1 MTDVLDRRSSVAL
14 DEVEVAQAAPT
25 PPASSAVST
34 FGRAAL
40 ASLSVGAAVIH
51 LVMVPSHLGE
61 WTAEGVAFV
70 VVGWVQILLAVVIA
84 TRATR
89 SALWTGI
96 ALNVAFV
103 GAWAWTRISGSP
115 WGPHSGL
122 VEDAGF
128 VDAVCAGLE
137 ITFVVAALVF
147 LARPSLGGGRAW
159 VAAIIPIAVL
169 GLTTAAIAS
178 PSARNH
184 AHGGGEGVAHDH
196 GSAASGGEHPHG
208 AAMPADHQ
216 HGGGEGEQ
224 TGDDKGL
231 GMLVNGH
238 HGAMT
243 IKPVD
248 ALTQAKLDGQLAVTR
263 EVAATYPTIADAVA
277 AGYRRQGP
285 YSPGLGIHY
294 GRYNNMN
301 ADGVMDH
308 EDLLNPM
315 TIIYD
320 GTEPTSKIAGFMYY
334 SFAGEKPEGFI
345 GPNDHWHYHTNTCI
359 KPAADGLDA
368 PLGADQQVTRAQ
380 CEAVGGSLMD
390 KTGWMVHVWTVP
402 DYPVDEEHGGVFGE
416 HNPALTCPD
425 GSYYVRPVDEWPDH
439 PLNVCKSAA

>member
-1 MTDVLDRRSSVAL
+1 MTDVLDRRSSVDFEA
-14 DEVEVAQAAPT
+14 VEVA
-25 PPASSAVST
+25 PASSPPAGFAVSLI
-34 FGRAAL
+34 GRAAL
-40 ASLSVGAAVIH
+40 GSLLVGAAVIH
-51 LVMVPSHLGE
+51 LVMVPSHLDE
-61 WTAEGVAFV
+61 WTAEGVAFLV
-70 VVGWVQILLAVVIA
+70 AGWVQILMAVVVA

-89 SALWTGI
+89 TALWTGI
-96 ALNVAFV
+96 ALNLAFV
-103 GAWAWTRISGSP
+103 GAWAWTRIWGSP

-122 VEDAGF
+122 AEDVGF

-137 ITFVVAALVF
+137 IAFVIGALAF
-147 LARPSLGGGRAW
+147 LVRPSLGARRRAW
-159 VAAIIPIAVL
+159 VAAVVPIVVL
-169 GLTTAAIAS
+169 GMTTAAVAS

-184 AHGGGEGVAHDH
+184 AHGGGEGAAHDH
-196 GSAASGGEHPHG
+196 PDAAAAGEHDHEG
-208 AAMPADHQ
+208 AMPADHE
-216 HGGGEGEQ
+216 HA
-224 TGDDKGL
+224 GDDKGL

-263 EVAATYPTIADAVA
+263 EVAATYPTIADAIA

-301 ADGVMDH
+301 PDGLMDR

-334 SFAGEKPEGFI
+334 SFAPNKPEGFE

-368 PLGADQQVTRAQ
+368 PLGADRKVTAAQ
-380 CEAVGGSLMD
+380 CAAVGGSFID
-390 KTGWMVHVWTVP
+390 RTGWMVHVWTVP
-402 DYPVDEEHGGVFGE
+402 GYPVDEEHGGVFGE

-425 GSYYVRPVDEWPDH
+425 GTYFARPVEEWPDH